1 MSMNESLQ
9 FATTAFK
16 PPRQYNWQPQSDIT
30 AYELALCLP
39 VLTATGYGAGEQID
53 NLPDA
58 ARRHF
63 VEVK

>member
-1 MSMNESLQ
+1 MTMNESLQ
-9 FATTAFK
+9 FTKLTFK